1 MRSMT
6 DSTSLKAASWIALTS
21 RGIFALKC
29 RTRSDKREGDS
40 SPMAAA
46 EAPELRD
53 RGRVIR
59 LTLTQF
65 PDVHK
70 Y

>member
-29 RTRSDKREGDS
+29 RTRSAKRDGDS

-46 EAPELRD
+46 EAPEL
-53 RGRVIR
+53 
-59 LTLTQF
+59 
-65 PDVHK
+65 
-70 Y
+70 

>member
-1 MRSMT
+1 MGAPATISHGGLR
-6 DSTSLKAASWIALTS
+6 D
-21 RGIFALKC
+21 RRQPGDF
-29 RTRSDKREGDS
+29 RTRSDKRDGDS